1 MQPSGISQSASLA
14 LEQIAEISLT
24 DQFYLAG
31 GTALAIHLKHRLSF
45 DLDFFSNE
53 KFDQKLLDKKLSK
66 INGYKLGRIEE
77 DTLLGIIGETKIS
90 FFTYHC
96 KIIKPYIDYKK
107 IHLLQ
112 IPDIAAMKL
121 DAIGSR
127 GIKRDFVDLYFISK
141 NFTLDD
147 CLNFYLKKYPQLK
160 ENIFH
165 IIKSLSYFI
174 EAEDSEMPVMLEKI
188 NWKDIKVFFEK
199 ESVRLAKKY
208 L

>member
-1 MQPSGISQSASLA
+1 MQPPGISQSANFA
-14 LEQIAEISLT
+14 LEQIAV
-24 DQFYLAG
+24 
-31 GTALAIHLKHRLSF
+31 
-45 DLDFFSNE
+45 
-53 KFDQKLLDKKLSK
+53 
-66 INGYKLGRIEE
+66 
-77 DTLLGIIGETKIS
+77 
-90 FFTYHC
+90 
-96 KIIKPYIDYKK
+96 
-107 IHLLQ
+107 
-112 IPDIAAMKL
+112 MKL